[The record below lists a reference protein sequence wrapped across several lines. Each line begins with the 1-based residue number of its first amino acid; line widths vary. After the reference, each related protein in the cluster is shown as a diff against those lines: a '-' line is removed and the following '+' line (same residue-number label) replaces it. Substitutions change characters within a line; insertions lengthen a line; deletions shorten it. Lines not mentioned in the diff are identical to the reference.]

1 MVRICPAHFFV
12 RMRVKYAILSCV
24 FLVAIG
30 LLADSASPGY
40 VEGHVKILGLSDV
53 ELAGAT
59 PSKFSGRNY
68 ADYPLIV
75 LSQSDKQEIIPLT
88 VDQNGKYR
96 VALRAGNYVL
106 DVQDRRRKHLRATPQ
121 PFTIIS
127 NQTVHVDMVIDTG
140 VR

>member
-12 RMRVKYAILSCV
+12 HMRVKYLILSCV

-40 VEGHVKILGLSDV
+40 LEGHVKILALSDV

-68 ADYPLIV
+68 AEYPLIV
-75 LSQSDKQEIIPLT
+75 LSQSSKQQTVPVT

>member
-1 MVRICPAHFFV
+1 
-12 RMRVKYAILSCV
+12 MRVKYAILSCV
-24 FLVAIG
+24 FLVATG
-30 LLADSASPGY
+30 LLADSAPPGY
-40 VEGHVKILGLSDV
+40 LEGQVKILASSDA

-68 ADYPLIV
+68 AEYPLIV
-75 LSQSDKQEIIPLT
+75 LSESSKQEIVPIT

-96 VALRAGNYVL
+96 VALRAGNYLL
-106 DVQDRRRKHLRATPQ
+106 DVQDRRRKHVRSTPQ

-127 NQTVHVDMVIDTG
+127 NQTVHVDMTIDTG